1 MKNLILAVLFCFG
14 ALFSTSVT
22 AGAAIHES
30 NEVVPG
36 ITPIDYSYNVAIE
49 VSATPILLLRTLL
62 TPASSEVVAPPMV
75 HFAHHSQVLLLQ
87 NVRVYASANPIPVLS
102 HKHWLLYMPYL
113 KGPPRTV
120 QHKL

>member
-22 AGAAIHES
+22 ADAAIHES
-30 NEVVPG
+30 NEVMPD
-36 ITPIDYSYNVAIE
+36 ITPIDYSYDVAIE
-49 VSATPILLLRTLL
+49 VSAVSIIAYHADFSP
-62 TPASSEVVAPPMV
+62 PSSEVVAPPMV
-75 HFAHHSQVLLLQ
+75 HFAHHSQGVLLRDLP
-87 NVRVYASANPIPVLS
+87 VHTAANPIPALS
-102 HKHWLLYMPYL
+102 HKYWLLYMPYL